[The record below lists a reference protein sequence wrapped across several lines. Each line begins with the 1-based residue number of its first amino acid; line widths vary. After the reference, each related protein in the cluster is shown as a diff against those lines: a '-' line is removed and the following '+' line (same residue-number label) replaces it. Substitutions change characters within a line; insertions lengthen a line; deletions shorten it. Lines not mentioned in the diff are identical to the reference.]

1 MFGVLFVKEELRK
14 RFDFA
19 VQFVVQVRS
28 VPNASMI
35 CFNYFSTHTHR
46 SYAQH
51 KQAEKHELLAAIKAD
66 AGTVCKVLAVTI
78 PFGIAYH
85 HAGLTSDERR
95 HIEDAFRRNVLC
107 VICCTSTLAA
117 GVNLPAKRVIIR
129 SPYIGRDFITLSRYK
144 QMVGRAG
151 RAGMGN
157 GTGESIVI
165 CAQRDNA
172 RMAELLCSPM
182 DEAASGMHADDLR
195 GLRALILS
203 VIGLK
208 LATCLTELETFV
220 GKTLMASQAK
230 RLGITVR
237 DEIRRAVRQLMQM
250 KVLTIAESDS
260 SVAATVASAADV
272 LSDSS
277 VVFNT
282 EDMLAPSSE
291 QCHASTSSVAIETI
305 RLAGRSTSET
315 TSKESKKSSKKKQ
328 IFVKPST
335 SLEINA
341 LGRAAYKSCI
351 DLNKAQVIYNDL
363 QEAQK
368 SLVLIDY
375 LHLLYIVTPC
385 EPADINVYPDMGV
398 YYAQVSYIR

>member
-1 MFGVLFVKEELRK
+1 M
-14 RFDFA
+14 
-19 VQFVVQVRS
+19 
-28 VPNASMI
+28 
-35 CFNYFSTHTHR
+35 
-46 SYAQH
+46 
-51 KQAEKHELLAAIKAD
+51 
-66 AGTVCKVLAVTI
+66 LAVTI

-107 VICCTSTLAA
+107 IICCTSTLAA

-157 GTGESIVI
+157 GTGESIII

-182 DEAASGMHADDLR
+182 DEAASSMHADDLR

-208 LATCLTELETFV
+208 LATCLADVETFV
-220 GKTLMASQAK
+220 GKTLMASQAQ

-237 DEIRRAVRQLMQM
+237 DEIKRAIRQLIQM
-250 KVLTIAESDS
+250 KVLTIANGTGGSGS
-260 SVAATVASAADV
+260 SVAGASDV
-272 LSDSS
+272 LSESS

-282 EDMLAPSSE
+282 EEMVAAPSVDVVGK
-291 QCHASTSSVAIETI
+291 ASTSRCAMETSPTT
-305 RLAGRSTSET
+305 APNEVKST
-315 TSKESKKSSKKKQ
+315 KKKPVV
-328 IFVKPST
+328 IKPST
-335 SLEINA
+335 GLEINA

-351 DLNKAQVIYNDL
+351 DLNKAHVIYNDL
-363 QEAQK
+363 HEAQK

-375 LHLLYIVTPC
+375 LHLLYIVTPY

-398 YYAQVSYIR
+398 YYAQVST